1 MLPATRDA
9 PLPWP
14 PGLPPEERARSP
26 RTGLVRAHWEAI
38 ADALLAGVRPFATP
52 HGALFHLPGGR
63 ASRSGRRSDG
73 LEGYART
80 FLLAAF
86 RLAGARGVAPG
97 DLSERYAAGL
107 VAGTEP
113 GHAEAWP
120 AITPYSQPMV
130 EAASIAI
137 ALHETRPWLWDAL
150 PDPVRQRAA
159 DWLAGSVGQPHVPNN
174 WLLFQVVVN
183 EFLASIGARHDPA
196 EIALDLDR
204 VEAMARAGGWSSD
217 GPGRCF
223 DHYVGWALH
232 LYPVLWERMGGAAR
246 DPARCARFRA
256 RLRAF
261 LADFAHLFGGD
272 GAPLLQGRSAIYR
285 FAAAAAPW
293 AGALAGATPLAP
305 GATRRLASG
314 ALRHFL
320 ARGAVRDGVLTMGWH
335 DEFLP
340 LAQSYSG
347 PASPYWASKG
357 FLGLLLPPDDPV
369 WTAPEEPLPV
379 ERGDFVRALPA
390 PGWLVAGTRADG
402 IVRVYNHGSDHY
414 PPATILTGGDD
425 GPPDDAHYRKLA
437 YSTAT
442 APTLGGDADPRDAD
456 AQVALVDEDGG
467 GRSRRARIHPIAAA
481 DRFAASCFFP
491 GETAVVR
498 GRAFPIWL
506 ERVETASIAR
516 GAGEIRVHHVTSF
529 GPRRLRD
536 AGFAVA
542 GARAPR
548 VERGPGW
555 CLVRGDDGLVSASIA
570 LHGLAAADPETFE
583 DQSPL
588 GRRAAAPVLAS
599 AAPIPAEGVLVA
611 LHVLLRDPA
620 FDPEAA
626 RRDVTSVA
634 VEGRTVRIA
643 CADGE
648 RLLVQLVAPE
658 ALDEQWGAG
667 RLSGPVRFARWAPDG
682 TAFVVPAGGGP

>member
-1 MLPATRDA
+1 M
-9 PLPWP
+9 
-14 PGLPPEERARSP
+14 
-26 RTGLVRAHWEAI
+26 RAHWEAI
-38 ADALLAGVRPFATP
+38 ADALLASASRFATP
-52 HGALFHLPGGR
+52 GGALLHLPGGR
-63 ASRSGRRSDG
+63 PSRSGSQSDG

-86 RLAGARGVAPG
+86 RLAGAGGVAPG
-97 DLSERYAAGL
+97 ALAERYADGL
-107 VAGTEP
+107 AAGTTP

-150 PDPVRQRAA
+150 PDAVRQRTA
-159 DWLAGSVGQPHVPNN
+159 DWLTGSVGQPHVPNN

-204 VEAMARAGGWSSD
+204 IEAMALAGGWSSD
-217 GPGRCF
+217 GFGRSF

-232 LYPVLWERMGGAAR
+232 LYPVLWERIGGAAR

-256 RLRAF
+256 RLRAY
-261 LADFAHLFGGD
+261 LADFAHLFGAD

-314 ALRHFL
+314 ALRYFL
-320 ARGAVRDGVLTMGWH
+320 AHGAVRDGVLTMGWH

-340 LAQSYSG
+340 MAQSYSG

-357 FLGLLLPPDDPV
+357 FLGLLLPSDDPT
-369 WTAPEEPLPV
+369 WTQPEEPLPV
-379 ERGDFVRALPA
+379 ETDDFVRALSA
-390 PGWLVAGTRADG
+390 PNWLAAGTRADG
-402 IVRVYNHGSDHY
+402 IVRVYNHGSDHF
-414 PPATILTGGDD
+414 PLIAAITDAAD
-425 GPPDDAHYRKLA
+425 APPDDPHYRKLA

-442 APTLGGDADPRDAD
+442 APTIGGEADLRDAD
-456 AQVALVDEDGG
+456 AQVALVDADGG
-467 GRSRRARIHPIAAA
+467 GRSRRARIHPIVAA

-491 GETAVVR
+491 REVAVLR

-516 GAGEIRVHHVTSF
+516 GASEIRIHHVTSLA
-529 GPRRLRD
+529 RRWLRD
-536 AGFAVA
+536 AGFAVT
-542 GARAPR
+542 GRSAPPV
-548 VERGPGW
+548 VERGPDW
-555 CLVRGDDGLVSASIA
+555 CLVRGDGGLVAASIA
-570 LHGLAAADPETFE
+570 LHGLAGAEPETF
-583 DQSPL
+583 DGRSPL
-588 GRRAAAPVLAS
+588 GRWASVPVLAS
-599 AAPIPAEGVLVA
+599 PGPIEAEGVVVS

-620 FDPEAA
+620 FDPEQA
-626 RRDVTSVA
+626 RRSVA
-634 VEGRTVRIA
+634 SVAIDGRIVRIA

-648 RLLVQLVAPE
+648 RLLVQMVAPE
-658 ALDEQWGAG
+658 ALDEPWGDG
-667 RLSGPVRFARWAPDG
+667 RLCGPVRFARLSADG
-682 TAFVVPAGGGP
+682 SAFVMGAGGGGW